1 MTYGLQMLELSQ
13 NNNIYICIN
22 FRFVLWTQGQLW
34 VLPTLSYSHK
44 KFLGKAL
51 ISLSLEGL
59 GNAHLSRISGRTGH
73 ALLFESWWSHGRKPR
88 NTIEFPLVGRWSW
101 TTLTFSKILRCHVAK
116 GKIQRLELK
125 NLFSN
130 QQAGSATS
138 SQKEFQMPE
147 VLAKIMGKFA
157 SYLSFK

>member
-1 MTYGLQMLELSQ
+1 M
-13 NNNIYICIN
+13 
-22 FRFVLWTQGQLW
+22 
-34 VLPTLSYSHK
+34 
-44 KFLGKAL
+44 
-51 ISLSLEGL
+51 
-59 GNAHLSRISGRTGH
+59 SR
-73 ALLFESWWSHGRKPR
+73 
-88 NTIEFPLVGRWSW
+88 
-101 TTLTFSKILRCHVAK
+101 CK
-116 GKIQRLELK
+116 GENSEIELK